1 MRPKRLLLR
10 HVVRVHLGDT
20 HNTGRTFTRYGE
32 GMSLKSDVA
41 RIQSDATRSESERIW
56 AAIALIAARFD
67 SKSIKIVRF
76 VSYKFT
82 TMTESG
88 FEQR

>member
-1 MRPKRLLLR
+1 M
-10 HVVRVHLGDT
+10 
-20 HNTGRTFTRYGE
+20 FTRYGE

-67 SKSIKIVRF
+67 SKEADDDTDDILGLLF
-76 VSYKFT
+76 DD
-82 TMTESG
+82 E
-88 FEQR
+88 

>member
-41 RIQSDATRSESERIW
+41 RIQSDATKSESERLW
-56 AAIALIAARFD
+56 AAIALIAERFD
-67 SKSIKIVRF
+67 SKVADDDAEDILGLLF
-76 VSYKFT
+76 DD
-82 TMTESG
+82 E
-88 FEQR
+88 